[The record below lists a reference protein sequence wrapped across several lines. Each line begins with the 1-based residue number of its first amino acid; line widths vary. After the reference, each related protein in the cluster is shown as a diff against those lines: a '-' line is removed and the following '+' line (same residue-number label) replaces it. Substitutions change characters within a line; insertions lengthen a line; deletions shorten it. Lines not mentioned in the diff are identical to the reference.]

1 MSAHHHD
8 HSHDHYHDA
17 SNGGSKR
24 LVVALVVT
32 LFFAAIEAIAGWWAG
47 SLALMG
53 DAGHMVSDSTALGIA
68 AFAAFLASK
77 PPTARLT
84 YGLGRAEIIAALV
97 NAGLMLALV
106 TAIILTA
113 IGRFGAPRSID
124 GPIVIIVALIGLVIN
139 IVLLFIL
146 SRGSQTL
153 NTRGAVLHV
162 MGDFLG
168 SVAALVSGIVIYF
181 TNWTPIDAILS
192 IFICILIAV
201 SAMRLLRES
210 LHVIMEGVPSHLS
223 SVDVGTAMAESDGVR
238 SVHDLHIW
246 TVSSGQVALSAHVVI
261 DEFSRWP
268 EILSR
273 INHMLL
279 DRFHIN
285 HSTLQ
290 PETNTHIL
298 HRHSSTDAAR

>member
-1 MSAHHHD
+1 MSAHHHNHGHEHHQD
-8 HSHDHYHDA
+8 TSH
-17 SNGGSKR
+17 GGRKR
-24 LVVALVVT
+24 LLVALIVT
-32 LFFAAIEAIAGWWAG
+32 LLFAAIEAIAGWWAG
-47 SLALMG
+47 SLALLG

-106 TAIILTA
+106 TAIVLTA
-113 IGRFGAPRSID
+113 IARFDAPRSID

-139 IVLLFIL
+139 LVLLFIL

-168 SVAALVSGIVIYF
+168 SVAALASGIVIYF

-192 IFICILIAV
+192 VFICVLIAV
-201 SAMRLLRES
+201 SALRLLRES

-279 DRFHIN
+279 DRFQIN

-298 HRHSSTDAAR
+298 HRHSATDAAR

>member
-1 MSAHHHD
+1 MSAHHHNHGHEHHQD
-8 HSHDHYHDA
+8 TSH
-17 SNGGSKR
+17 GGRKR
-24 LVVALVVT
+24 LLVALIVT
-32 LFFAAIEAIAGWWAG
+32 LLFAAIEAIAGWWAG
-47 SLALMG
+47 SLALLG

-106 TAIILTA
+106 TAIVLTA
-113 IGRFGAPRSID
+113 IARFDAPRSID

-139 IVLLFIL
+139 LVLLFIL

-168 SVAALVSGIVIYF
+168 SVAALASGIVIYF
-181 TNWTPIDAILS
+181 TSWTPIDAILS
-192 IFICILIAV
+192 VFICVLIAV
-201 SAMRLLRES
+201 SALRLLRES

-279 DRFHIN
+279 DRFQIN

-298 HRHSSTDAAR
+298 HRHSATDAAR